1 MSNFIPTAH
10 AAEVDRVQRWALI
23 VGGVAMVA
31 CVISAI
37 FSPDQFFRAYL
48 TSYQFVLGI
57 ALGSF
62 AIFMIY
68 CITGGAW
75 GFLIQRILEAGMR
88 TLPYMAVL
96 FIPLLF
102 GLSNLYIWA
111 RPDEVAAYKDL
122 QRKQVYLNIPFFCA
136 RAGIFFALWIG
147 ISFFLSRWSKK
158 QDETG
163 DPRWGLRMSSLS
175 AAGMVVFVLTITFA
189 SVDWIMSLQP
199 AFHSTIFGPL
209 VIAGQILS
217 GHAVALIVLAW
228 LAPRA
233 PASDVLSHEVV
244 GDLGNLLFT
253 FLILW
258 AYMVWF
264 QFMLIWI
271 ANLPYEVAW
280 LLPRS
285 QGMWRWVMLTLLI
298 FHLAVPF
305 VLLLKRDVKRH
316 LPTLAKIGG
325 LFLVMQLLWNYYLVL
340 PSFPGPNLVQ
350 HLLDLLAPL
359 AIGGLWLASFLRELK
374 RRPLLAARSADR
386 TEAFHLRGLDE
397 EAATRPQEV
406 DLG

>member
-1 MSNFIPTAH
+1 MSNFIPASH

-23 VGGVAMVA
+23 VGGAAMIG
-31 CVISAI
+31 CVIVAL

-48 TSYQFVLGI
+48 TTYQFVLGI
-57 ALGSF
+57 ALGCF
-62 AIFMIY
+62 AILMIY

-88 TLPYMAVL
+88 TLPYMAIL
-96 FIPLLF
+96 FVPLLF

-111 RPDEVAAYKDL
+111 RPEEVAAYKDL
-122 QRKQVYLNIPFFCA
+122 QHKQIYLNIPFFCV
-136 RAGIFFALWIG
+136 RAGVFFALWIG
-147 ISFFLSRWSKK
+147 ISFFLNRWSKK

-175 AAGMVVFVLTITFA
+175 AAGLVVLVLTITFA

-199 AFHSTIFGPL
+199 AFHSTMFGPL
-209 VIAGQILS
+209 VISGQILS
-217 GHAVALIVLAW
+217 GHAAALIVLAW

-285 QGMWRWVMLTLLI
+285 QGMWRGVNWLLLI
-298 FHLAVPF
+298 FHFTVPF
-305 VLLLKRDVKRH
+305 FLLLKRDVKRH
-316 LPTLAKIGG
+316 LPTLAKIGV
-325 LFLVMQLLWNYYLVL
+325 LLLVMQLLWNYYLVL
-340 PSFPGPNLVQ
+340 PSFPEPTLLQ
-350 HLLDLLAPL
+350 HVIDLLMPIAL
-359 AIGGLWLASFLRELK
+359 GGLWLASFLRELK
-374 RRPLLAARSADR
+374 RRPLLAARPADR
-386 TEAFHLRGLDE
+386 AEAFHLRGLDE
-397 EAATRPQEV
+397 EAAIRPQEV